1 MARIGK
7 VFIEDAHRETKLK
20 STAEEVIIINA
31 KAKGTKAERE
41 LVHKFWKTNQW
52 VVLRAPGSGS
62 IKYPCPDILAGNP
75 QRKLAIECKSTKQ
88 SRQYLTIKEVD
99 ELKLFARSFGAE
111 PWIGVRFDSR
121 IEQEENQSN
130 NHWYFFIPE
139 DMERTSE
146 QYVVSLEQAQR
157 RGLLFEELVKF

>member
-1 MARIGK
+1 MLR
-7 VFIEDAHRETKLK
+7 
-20 STAEEVIIINA
+20 EVIIINA

-88 SRQYLTIKEVD
+88 NRQYLTIKEVE
-99 ELKLFARSFGAE
+99 ELKLFARGFGAE

-121 IEQEENQSN
+121 IEKKETASSN
-130 NHWYFFIPE
+130 GWYFLSVE
-139 DMERTSE
+139 DIAKTKTEGTDE
-146 QYVVSLEQAQR
+146 GNYVVSMEDAQR
-157 RGLLFEELVKF
+157 KGMLFEELVRF

>member
-1 MARIGK
+1 MLR
-7 VFIEDAHRETKLK
+7 
-20 STAEEVIIINA
+20 EVILINA

-41 LVHKFWKTNQW
+41 LVHKFWKTQQW

-121 IEQEENQSN
+121 IEKKEAASN
-130 NHWYFFIPE
+130 NGWYFLSVE
-139 DMERTSE
+139 DIAKTKETESRGE
-146 QYVVSLEQAQR
+146 GNYVVSMEDAQR
-157 RGLLFEELVKF
+157 KGLLFEELVRF

>member
-1 MARIGK
+1 MIP
-7 VFIEDAHRETKLK
+7 
-20 STAEEVIIINA
+20 INA

-88 SRQYLTIKEVD
+88 NRQYLTLKEVD
-99 ELKLFARSFGAE
+99 ELKLFARNFGAE

-121 IEQEENQSN
+121 IEKKEAESSN
-130 NHWYFFIPE
+130 GWYFLSVE
-139 DMERTSE
+139 DIAKTEGTKGSE
-146 QYVVSLEQAQR
+146 TEGNYVVSLENAQR
-157 RGLLFEELVKF
+157 KGLLFEELVRI